1 MKYYISD
8 LHIGC
13 INNHDNRTLEHDILL
28 LNNWNSIVN
37 NNDDIY
43 ILGDIGRLGNN
54 KENSYVASIIS
65 QLKGKKHLIIGNH
78 DKKGLKD
85 NRINQ
90 LFVSIKDYDI
100 IGDNNNGINYNI
112 VLSHYP
118 ILFWENQ
125 HKGYIHLYGHVH
137 NSEEDNIYKKCLEE
151 VNLFFKKEETKG
163 RTDCPRV
170 FAYNVGAM
178 LDNFNY
184 TPKSIK
190 QIVDNYN

>member
-13 INNHDNRTLEHDILL
+13 INNHDNRTLEHDKLL
-28 LNNWNSIVN
+28 INNWNTVVN
-37 NNDDIY
+37 NNDDVY

-54 KENSYVASIIS
+54 KENAYVASIIS
-65 QLKGKKHLIIGNH
+65 QLKGKKYLIIGNH

-90 LFVSIKDYDI
+90 LFVNIKDYDV

-163 RTDCPRV
+163 RTDCPRA

>member
-78 DKKGLKD
+78 DKKGLK
-85 NRINQ
+85 
-90 LFVSIKDYDI
+90 I
-100 IGDNNNGINYNI
+100 I
-112 VLSHYP
+112 
-118 ILFWENQ
+118 E
-125 HKGYIHLYGHVH
+125 
-137 NSEEDNIYKKCLEE
+137 
-151 VNLFFKKEETKG
+151 
-163 RTDCPRV
+163 
-170 FAYNVGAM
+170 
-178 LDNFNY
+178 
-184 TPKSIK
+184 
-190 QIVDNYN
+190 

>member
-90 LFVSIKDYDI
+90 LFVNIKDYDV

>member
-13 INNHDNRTLEHDILL
+13 INNHDNRTFEHDKLL
-28 LNNWNSIVN
+28 INNWNTVVN

-90 LFVSIKDYDI
+90 LFVNIKDYDV

-151 VNLFFKKEETKG
+151 VNLFFKKLTQLRPRSWKG
-163 RTDCPRV
+163 GFLQAADSDT
-170 FAYNVGAM
+170 N
-178 LDNFNY
+178 L
-184 TPKSIK
+184 
-190 QIVDNYN
+190 

>member
-13 INNHDNRTLEHDILL
+13 INNHDNRTLEHDKLL
-28 LNNWNSIVN
+28 INNWNTVVN
-37 NNDDIY
+37 NNDDVY

-54 KENSYVASIIS
+54 KENAYVASIIS

-90 LFVSIKDYDI
+90 LFVNIKDYDV

-125 HKGYIHLYGHVH
+125 HKGYIHLYGHIH

-163 RTDCPRV
+163 RIDCPKA

-178 LDNFNY
+178 LDNCNY

>member
-90 LFVSIKDYDI
+90 LFVSIKDYDV

>member
-90 LFVSIKDYDI
+90 LFVNIKDYDV

-163 RTDCPRV
+163 RTDCPRA

-178 LDNFNY
+178 LDKFNY

>member
-13 INNHDNRTLEHDILL
+13 INNHDNRTLEHDKLL
-28 LNNWNSIVN
+28 INNWNTVVN

-54 KENSYVASIIS
+54 KENAYVASIIS
-65 QLKGKKHLIIGNH
+65 QLKGKKRLIIGNH

-90 LFVSIKDYDI
+90 LFVNIKDYDV

-163 RTDCPRV
+163 RTDCPRA

>member
-90 LFVSIKDYDI
+90 LFVNIKDYDV

-137 NSEEDNIYKKCLEE
+137 NSEENNIYKKCLEE

-163 RTDCPRV
+163 RTDCPRAL
-170 FAYNVGAM
+170 AYNVGAM

>member
-13 INNHDNRTLEHDILL
+13 INNHDNRTFEHDKLL
-28 LNNWNSIVN
+28 INNWNTVVN

-90 LFVSIKDYDI
+90 LFVNIKDYDV

-163 RTDCPRV
+163 RTDCPRA

>member
-13 INNHDNRTLEHDILL
+13 INNHDNRTLEHDKLL
-28 LNNWNSIVN
+28 INNWNTVVN
-37 NNDDIY
+37 NNDDVY

-54 KENSYVASIIS
+54 KENAYVASLLY
-65 QLKGKKHLIIGNH
+65 QLKGKKHLINGNH

-90 LFVSIKDYDI
+90 LFVNIKDYDV

-163 RTDCPRV
+163 RTDCPRA